1 MLHNE
6 SSSNPVISIIKA
18 KAKQLKPM
26 LTDMRRH
33 LHMNPELSFHEFK
46 TAAWV
51 EDYLQNKLG
60 LNTQRLANTG
70 VVALIEGTGKTGN
83 RVVGLRAD
91 MDALPITEVNDGRP
105 YRSNTEGVMHAC
117 GHDVHT
123 TSLLGA
129 ATILSELKSEFSGTV
144 KLIFQP
150 GEEKLP
156 GGASLMIA
164 DGVLENPRPDVMIG
178 QHVMPQI
185 PTGKTGFRPGLYMAS
200 TDEIY
205 ITVHGKGGHG
215 AMPHFN
221 IDPVLIS
228 AHIITGL
235 QQIVSRFANPAVPS
249 VLSFGKV
256 IANGATNVIPPEV
269 KLEGT
274 FRTLNET
281 WRTAAHEKITQMAT
295 GIAQSMG
302 GTIDIEIRRGYPFL
316 HNHEALTHRCQNAAC
331 DYLGT
336 DYVDNLDIWMAAEDF
351 AYYSQEVPSCFYRL
365 GVRNEEKGIINSV
378 HHPAFDADE
387 DALEDGAGLLAW
399 LALQELK
406 Q

>member
-1 MLHNE
+1 M
-6 SSSNPVISIIKA
+6 IDIIKD
-18 KAKQLKPM
+18 KAKLLKPL

-33 LHMNPELSFHEFK
+33 LHMNPELSFQEYN

-60 LNTQRLANTG
+60 LKTQRLATTG
-70 VVALIEGTGKTGN
+70 VVALIEGAKNNTG
-83 RVVGLRAD
+83 RIVGLRAD
-91 MDALPITEVNDGRP
+91 MDALPITEVNDGRE
-105 YRSNTEGVMHAC
+105 YRSKVEGVMHAC

-123 TSLLGA
+123 VSLLGA
-129 ATILSELKSEFSGTV
+129 ATILSELRNEFSGTV
-144 KLIFQP
+144 KLVFQP

-156 GGASLMIA
+156 GGASLMIT

-221 IDPVLIS
+221 IDPVLIA
-228 AHIITGL
+228 AHVITGL
-235 QQIVSRFANPAVPS
+235 QQIVSRHANPAIPS

-256 IANGATNVIPPEV
+256 MANGATNVIPPEV

-281 WRTAAHEKITQMAT
+281 WRSTAHEKITEMAK
-295 GIAQSMG
+295 GIAKSMG
-302 GTIDIEIRRGYPFL
+302 GELDIEIRRGYPFL
-316 HNHEALTHRCQNAAC
+316 HNNEEVTLRCKNAAC
-331 DYLGT
+331 DYLGE
-336 DYVDNLDIWMAAEDF
+336 DQVENLDIWMAAEDF

-365 GVRNEEKGIINSV
+365 GVRNEEKGIVNSV

-399 LALQELK
+399 LAVQELK
-406 Q
+406 R

>member
-1 MLHNE
+1 MH
-6 SSSNPVISIIKA
+6 VIKDKA
-18 KAKQLKPM
+18 KTLKPE
-26 LTDMRRH
+26 LRDMRRH
-33 LHMNPELSFHEFK
+33 LHMNPELSFQEFN

-51 EDYLQNKLG
+51 EGYLQNNLG
-60 LNTQRLANTG
+60 LKTQRLAKTG
-70 VVALIEGTGKTGN
+70 IVALIEGTQKSGGK
-83 RVVGLRAD
+83 VVGLRAD
-91 MDALPITEVNDGRP
+91 MDALPIMEVNDGRP
-105 YRSNTEGVMHAC
+105 YRSKVDGVMHAC

-123 TSLLGA
+123 ASLLGA
-129 ATILSELKSEFSGTV
+129 ANILTSIRNEFSGTI

-156 GGASLMIA
+156 GGASLMIE
-164 DGVLENPRPDVMIG
+164 DGVLQNPKPDVMIG

-205 ITVHGKGGHG
+205 VTVYGKGGHG

-235 QQIVSRFANPAVPS
+235 QQIVSRNANPALPS

-256 IANGATNVIPPEV
+256 TANGATNVIPPEV

-274 FRTLNET
+274 FRTLNED
-281 WRTAAHEKITQMAT
+281 WRSTAHEKIIRMTK
-295 GIAQSMG
+295 GIAESMG
-302 GTIDIEIRRGYPFL
+302 GSADIEIRRGYPFL
-316 HNHEALTHRCQNAAC
+316 HNDEQLTHRCKDAAA
-331 DYLGT
+331 DYLGEQ
-336 DYVDNLDIWMAAEDF
+336 YVENLDIWMAAEDF

-387 DALEDGAGLLAW
+387 DALENGAGLLAW
-399 LALQELK
+399 LAIQELGK
-406 Q
+406 